1 MPLTPEQ
8 STRTPDK
15 KMDKTRLYHLI
26 IDKLTSDLAMITRA
40 ALEAHAN
47 ATDKENIPE
56 NKYDTLSLEA
66 SYLAQGQSKRA
77 VEIERALSRFQ
88 KLKLQSFDEDSEI
101 SMGALVR
108 LEDPSGARRLLFIG
122 PDAGGLVMVEGG
134 HSITV
139 ITPQSPVG
147 QNLLGK
153 VRGDSVALRFGGV
166 SVEFEITEIR

>member
-1 MPLTPEQ
+1 
-8 STRTPDK
+8 
-15 KMDKTRLYHLI
+15 MDKTRLYHLI

-88 KLKLQSFDEDSEI
+88 KLKLQAFSEDSEV
-101 SMGALVR
+101 SMGALVC
-108 LEDPSGARRLLFIG
+108 LEDPSGARRFLLIG
-122 PDAGGLVMVEGG
+122 PDAGGLVVKVGG
-134 HSITV
+134 HPVTV

-147 QNLLGK
+147 QNLLSK
-153 VRGDSVALRFGGV
+153 FRGDPVALQFGGI
-166 SVEFEITEIR
+166 SAEFEITEIR